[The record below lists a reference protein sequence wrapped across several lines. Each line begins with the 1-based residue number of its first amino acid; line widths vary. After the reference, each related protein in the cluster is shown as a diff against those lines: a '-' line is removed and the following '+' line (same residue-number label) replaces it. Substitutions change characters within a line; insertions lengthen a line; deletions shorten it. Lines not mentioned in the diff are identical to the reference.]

1 MKIEKHKV
9 VELCYEL
16 EVEGNIVDKTTAE
29 KPLDYIHGTRT
40 LLDKFEAN
48 LEGKEPGDKFAFTL
62 TPAEGYGEFDPNR
75 VIDLPKEAFEVNG
88 TIQEDLLVPGTTIPL
103 MNSAGGIVPG
113 KVVEVSEK
121 FVIQLRIDNQTYP
134 IKIRRDEEEI
144 YRAAERKINDKLN
157 LYKEHFPNLEEER
170 YMFMAML
177 DLSVQLIRSEKR
189 NDTEPYEAVL
199 QNITAEIESTLA
211 SE

>member
-1 MKIEKHKV
+1 
-9 VELCYEL
+9 
-16 EVEGNIVDKTTAE
+16 
-29 KPLDYIHGTRT
+29 
-40 LLDKFEAN
+40 
-48 LEGKEPGDKFAFTL
+48 
-62 TPAEGYGEFDPNR
+62 
-75 VIDLPKEAFEVNG
+75 
-88 TIQEDLLVPGTTIPL
+88 
-103 MNSAGGIVPG
+103 MN
-113 KVVEVSEK
+113 EVSEK

-134 IKIRRDEEEI
+134 IKIRR
-144 YRAAERKINDKLN
+144 RAAERKINDKLN

>member
-1 MKIEKHKV
+1 
-9 VELCYEL
+9 
-16 EVEGNIVDKTTAE
+16 
-29 KPLDYIHGTRT
+29 
-40 LLDKFEAN
+40 
-48 LEGKEPGDKFAFTL
+48 
-62 TPAEGYGEFDPNR
+62 
-75 VIDLPKEAFEVNG
+75 
-88 TIQEDLLVPGTTIPL
+88 
-103 MNSAGGIVPG
+103 MN
-113 KVVEVSEK
+113 EVSEK

-144 YRAAERKINDKLN
+144 YRAAERKINDK
-157 LYKEHFPNLEEER
+157 YKEHFPNLEEER

>member
-1 MKIEKHKV
+1 
-9 VELCYEL
+9 
-16 EVEGNIVDKTTAE
+16 
-29 KPLDYIHGTRT
+29 
-40 LLDKFEAN
+40 
-48 LEGKEPGDKFAFTL
+48 
-62 TPAEGYGEFDPNR
+62 
-75 VIDLPKEAFEVNG
+75 
-88 TIQEDLLVPGTTIPL
+88 
-103 MNSAGGIVPG
+103 MN
-113 KVVEVSEK
+113 EVSEK

-189 NDTEPYEAVL
+189 NDTGNRVDISIR
-199 QNITAEIESTLA
+199 ITYLFAIHICLFFFFSRYTMP
-211 SE
+211 

>member
-1 MKIEKHKV
+1 MN
-9 VELCYEL
+9 
-16 EVEGNIVDKTTAE
+16 EV
-29 KPLDYIHGTRT
+29 R
-40 LLDKFEAN
+40 
-48 LEGKEPGDKFAFTL
+48 
-62 TPAEGYGEFDPNR
+62 
-75 VIDLPKEAFEVNG
+75 
-88 TIQEDLLVPGTTIPL
+88 
-103 MNSAGGIVPG
+103 
-113 KVVEVSEK
+113 EK

-177 DLSVQLIRSEKR
+177 DLSVQLMRSEKR

>member
-1 MKIEKHKV
+1 
-9 VELCYEL
+9 
-16 EVEGNIVDKTTAE
+16 
-29 KPLDYIHGTRT
+29 
-40 LLDKFEAN
+40 
-48 LEGKEPGDKFAFTL
+48 
-62 TPAEGYGEFDPNR
+62 
-75 VIDLPKEAFEVNG
+75 
-88 TIQEDLLVPGTTIPL
+88 
-103 MNSAGGIVPG
+103 MN
-113 KVVEVSEK
+113 EVSEK

-189 NDTEPYEAVL
+189 NDTEPYESIIK
-199 QNITAEIESTLA
+199 NITAEIESTLSA
-211 SE
+211 E

>member
-1 MKIEKHKV
+1 M
-9 VELCYEL
+9 
-16 EVEGNIVDKTTAE
+16 NILK
-29 KPLDYIHGTRT
+29 
-40 LLDKFEAN
+40 N
-48 LEGKEPGDKFAFTL
+48 
-62 TPAEGYGEFDPNR
+62 
-75 VIDLPKEAFEVNG
+75 
-88 TIQEDLLVPGTTIPL
+88 TIK
-103 MNSAGGIVPG
+103 SF
-113 KVVEVSEK
+113 S
-121 FVIQLRIDNQTYP
+121 
-134 IKIRRDEEEI
+134 IKI
-144 YRAAERKINDKLN
+144 YKINDKLN